1 MKKIHKRLMWPLNF
15 YAILKH
21 MLKYIKTI
29 LICIIA
35 EILNFAA
42 TAIFYHT
49 LKIPLFFDT
58 IFTVAV
64 VFYCGLVPAL
74 CVSIGYNLI
83 NSLIWIYSG
92 GVSDPFIFFY
102 SICGILIVLS
112 TWIFARRKSEFK
124 ISSLITLLYLFLI
137 AILSSLCSIIS
148 SGIIDYFHYIYYDI
162 PDMMYPI
169 KSFTE
174 SFLSQRFSLL
184 TSCILAQ
191 IPISFADR
199 LIATFAGYGIYLTME
214 RFIGRK

>member
-1 MKKIHKRLMWPLNF
+1 
-15 YAILKH
+15 

-64 VFYCGLVPAL
+64 VFYCVLVPAL

-92 GVSDPFIFFY
+92 GVSDPFIFFH

-112 TWIFARRKSEFK
+112 TWIFA
-124 ISSLITLLYLFLI
+124 L
-137 AILSSLCSIIS
+137 IS

-214 RFIGRK
+214 HFIGRK

>member
-1 MKKIHKRLMWPLNF
+1 MIEPKNSQKIDAPLNF
-15 YAILKH
+15 YAILKY

-92 GVSDPFIFFY
+92 SVSDPFIFFHN
-102 SICGILIVLS
+102 ICGILIVLS

-124 ISSLITLLYLFLI
+124 ISSLITLLYLFFD
-137 AILSSLCSIIS
+137 CN
-148 SGIIDYFHYIYYDI
+148 
-162 PDMMYPI
+162 
-169 KSFTE
+169 SF
-174 SFLSQRFSLL
+174 FFVFNNFKRNHRLFSL
-184 TSCILAQ
+184 
-191 IPISFADR
+191 
-199 LIATFAGYGIYLTME
+199 YLL
-214 RFIGRK
+214 